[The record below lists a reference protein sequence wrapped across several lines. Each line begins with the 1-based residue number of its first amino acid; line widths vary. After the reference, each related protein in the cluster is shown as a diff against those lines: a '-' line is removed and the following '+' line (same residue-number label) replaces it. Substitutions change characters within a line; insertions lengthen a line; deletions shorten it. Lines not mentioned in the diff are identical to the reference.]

1 MEEVDF
7 GSVPYTAWLEEQV
20 RTLYSLKIVAISMQ
34 MRDADGK
41 TYTCYWNVSADD
53 RAIMMD
59 ALKHDELW
67 DFIQENR
74 EMILEMLED
83 GGGDEESNTES

>member
-7 GSVPYTAWLEEQV
+7 SEKPYAAWLEEQV
-20 RTLYSLKIVAISMQ
+20 RTLYSLDITAISMQ
-34 MRDADGK
+34 MRDASDR

-59 ALKHDELW
+59 VMRHDEFF
-67 DFIQENR
+67 DFIQDNR
-74 EMILEMLED
+74 EAILSMLGDD
-83 GGGDEESNTES
+83 GGEEESTTES